1 MKKTALLLGLSLLSS
16 TAIANTYNAQV
27 DVDYLKIDNFDV
39 IGVEGSYYVD
49 HVTTKNT
56 AWAEAAFMGKNNS
69 VSVGYL
75 DLNGDAY
82 TLNLGGDY
90 YHNNI
95 FVGLDVAYTDPDY
108 GSSDTTISAELGYFF
123 AKDWLV
129 SISGADEDF
138 SDSLELSTKYIA
150 TLADGKFINI
160 EASYLNLDSDFTA
173 SADYYWT
180 AKSSVGLDLST
191 EEGYNFGVNAQHFFT
206 PAIAARVS
214 YISLDND
221 DAFAIGVTGRF

>member
-39 IGVEGSYYVD
+39 IGVEGSYYFD

-56 AWAEAAFMGKNNS
+56 AWAEAAFMGKNNR

-108 GSSDTTISAELGYFF
+108 DSSDTTLSAELGYFF

-129 SISGADEDF
+129 LISGADEDF

-150 TLADGKFINI
+150 TLADGQFINI

-206 PAIAARVS
+206 PTIAARVS